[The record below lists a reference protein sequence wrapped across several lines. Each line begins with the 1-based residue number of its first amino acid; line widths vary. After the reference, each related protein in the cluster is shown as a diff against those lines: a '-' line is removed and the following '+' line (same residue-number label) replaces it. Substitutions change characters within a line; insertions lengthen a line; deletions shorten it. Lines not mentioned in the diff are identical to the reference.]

1 MRESQGDG
9 WIGRPLKRREDHR
22 LLTGAGAFVDD
33 MTPPGCLH
41 VALLRS
47 PHAHARIAH
56 LDVEPARQAPRT
68 LLVVTGKDVAHLAPM
83 PVARLVP
90 DMRVPPHPILAESQ
104 VHAVGMPVA
113 AVVAEDVYAAYDALD
128 LIAVDYEPLPGLAEP
143 EAALA
148 SGASAQARAQ
158 ATSRPSPS
166 TAAKPATKPAKR
178 TSSPPAPDP
187 RKPAVPAAPVPAVDS
202 GPKVLINREVFS
214 YDGDGR
220 RDPFVS
226 LLTTSDLKPLLT
238 DLKLVG
244 VAYDPRGQNSV
255 AVLRDITSRD
265 QYKVRVGQT
274 IGRMRVAAIQP
285 KAVIFT
291 IEEFGYSR
299 QELLPIAP
307 PDSSKMRLRQ

>member
-1 MRESQGDG
+1 M
-9 WIGRPLKRREDHR
+9 KRSISFA
-22 LLTGAGAFVDD
+22 LVFV
-33 MTPPGCLH
+33 
-41 VALLRS
+41 
-47 PHAHARIAH
+47 
-56 LDVEPARQAPRT
+56 
-68 LLVVTGKDVAHLAPM
+68 
-83 PVARLVP
+83 
-90 DMRVPPHPILAESQ
+90 
-104 VHAVGMPVA
+104 
-113 AVVAEDVYAAYDALD
+113 
-128 LIAVDYEPLPGLAEP
+128 
-143 EAALA
+143 AALA
-148 SGASAQARAQ
+148 SGASAQARTQ

-166 TAAKPATKPAKR
+166 TAAKPATKSAAKR
-178 TSSPPAPDP
+178 ASTPPAADP

-226 LLTTSDLKPLLT
+226 LFTTSDLKPLLT

-255 AVLRDITSRD
+255 AVLRDVTSKD

>member
-1 MRESQGDG
+1 M
-9 WIGRPLKRREDHR
+9 KRSIS
-22 LLTGAGAFVDD
+22 F
-33 MTPPGCLH
+33 
-41 VALLRS
+41 
-47 PHAHARIAH
+47 
-56 LDVEPARQAPRT
+56 
-68 LLVVTGKDVAHLAPM
+68 
-83 PVARLVP
+83 
-90 DMRVPPHPILAESQ
+90 
-104 VHAVGMPVA
+104 A
-113 AVVAEDVYAAYDALD
+113 AVLVL
-128 LIAVDYEPLPGLAEP
+128 
-143 EAALA
+143 ALA

-158 ATSRPSPS
+158 AATRPNPG
-166 TAAKPATKPAKR
+166 TPGKPAASK
-178 TSSPPAPDP
+178 
-187 RKPAVPAAPVPAVDS
+187 PAAPKATLPPTPGPKRPAVAAAPAPVVDS

-214 YDGDGR
+214 YEGDGR

-226 LLTTSDLKPLLT
+226 LLTTSDLKPMLA

-255 AVLRDITSRD
+255 AVLRDITSKD

-307 PDSSKMRLRQ
+307 PDSSKMRLR

>member
-1 MRESQGDG
+1 M
-9 WIGRPLKRREDHR
+9 KRSIS
-22 LLTGAGAFVDD
+22 F
-33 MTPPGCLH
+33 
-41 VALLRS
+41 
-47 PHAHARIAH
+47 
-56 LDVEPARQAPRT
+56 
-68 LLVVTGKDVAHLAPM
+68 
-83 PVARLVP
+83 
-90 DMRVPPHPILAESQ
+90 
-104 VHAVGMPVA
+104 A
-113 AVVAEDVYAAYDALD
+113 AVLVL
-128 LIAVDYEPLPGLAEP
+128 
-143 EAALA
+143 ALA

-158 ATSRPSPS
+158 AATRPNPG
-166 TAAKPATKPAKR
+166 TPGKPAASK
-178 TSSPPAPDP
+178 
-187 RKPAVPAAPVPAVDS
+187 PAAPKATLPPTPDPKRPAVAAAPAPVVDS

-214 YDGDGR
+214 YEGDGR

-226 LLTTSDLKPLLT
+226 LLTTSDLKPMLA

-255 AVLRDITSRD
+255 AVLRDITSKD

>member
-1 MRESQGDG
+1 M
-9 WIGRPLKRREDHR
+9 KRSIS
-22 LLTGAGAFVDD
+22 F
-33 MTPPGCLH
+33 
-41 VALLRS
+41 
-47 PHAHARIAH
+47 
-56 LDVEPARQAPRT
+56 
-68 LLVVTGKDVAHLAPM
+68 
-83 PVARLVP
+83 
-90 DMRVPPHPILAESQ
+90 
-104 VHAVGMPVA
+104 A
-113 AVVAEDVYAAYDALD
+113 AVLVL
-128 LIAVDYEPLPGLAEP
+128 
-143 EAALA
+143 ALA

-158 ATSRPSPS
+158 AATRPNPG
-166 TAAKPATKPAKR
+166 TPGKPAASK
-178 TSSPPAPDP
+178 
-187 RKPAVPAAPVPAVDS
+187 PAAPKATLPPTPGPKRPAVAAAPAPVVDS

-214 YDGDGR
+214 YEGDGR

-226 LLTTSDLKPLLT
+226 LLTTTDLKPMLA

-255 AVLRDITSRD
+255 AVLRDITSKD

-307 PDSSKMRLRQ
+307 PDSSKMRLR

>member
-1 MRESQGDG
+1 M
-9 WIGRPLKRREDHR
+9 KRSIS
-22 LLTGAGAFVDD
+22 F
-33 MTPPGCLH
+33 
-41 VALLRS
+41 
-47 PHAHARIAH
+47 
-56 LDVEPARQAPRT
+56 
-68 LLVVTGKDVAHLAPM
+68 
-83 PVARLVP
+83 
-90 DMRVPPHPILAESQ
+90 
-104 VHAVGMPVA
+104 A
-113 AVVAEDVYAAYDALD
+113 AVLVL
-128 LIAVDYEPLPGLAEP
+128 
-143 EAALA
+143 ALA

-158 ATSRPSPS
+158 ATARPTPG
-166 TAAKPATKPAKR
+166 TASKPAATKPAVSKPAVSKPAASKA
-178 TSSPPAPDP
+178 TLPPAPDAK
-187 RKPAVPAAPVPAVDS
+187 KPAAAPAPVVDS

-214 YDGDGR
+214 YEGDGR

-226 LLTTSDLKPLLT
+226 LLNTADLKPMLA

-255 AVLRDITSRD
+255 AVLRDITSKD

-307 PDSSKMRLRQ
+307 PDSSKMRLR

>member
-1 MRESQGDG
+1 M
-9 WIGRPLKRREDHR
+9 KRSIS
-22 LLTGAGAFVDD
+22 F
-33 MTPPGCLH
+33 
-41 VALLRS
+41 
-47 PHAHARIAH
+47 
-56 LDVEPARQAPRT
+56 
-68 LLVVTGKDVAHLAPM
+68 
-83 PVARLVP
+83 
-90 DMRVPPHPILAESQ
+90 
-104 VHAVGMPVA
+104 
-113 AVVAEDVYAAYDALD
+113 AVVFVL
-128 LIAVDYEPLPGLAEP
+128 
-143 EAALA
+143 ALA

-158 ATSRPSPS
+158 VATRPAAG
-166 TAAKPATKPAKR
+166 TAVKPAASKPAASK
-178 TSSPPAPDP
+178 TTVPPIPDPKKPAAAAAPAP
-187 RKPAVPAAPVPAVDS
+187 VVDS

-214 YDGDGR
+214 YEGDGR

-226 LLTTSDLKPLLT
+226 LLTTSDLKPMLA

-255 AVLRDITSRD
+255 AVLRDITSKD

-307 PDSSKMRLRQ
+307 PDSSKMRSR